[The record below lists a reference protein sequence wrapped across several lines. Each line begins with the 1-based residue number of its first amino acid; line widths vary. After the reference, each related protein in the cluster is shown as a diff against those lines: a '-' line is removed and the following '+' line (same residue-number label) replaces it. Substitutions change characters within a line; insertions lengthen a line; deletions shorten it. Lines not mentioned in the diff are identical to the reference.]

1 MYSPLSTQ
9 DLVMPINIALASTTS
24 VVRIPSSPYVVYG
37 EKHEMFNGLNFK
49 RWKQKKCYS
58 ILPP

>member
-49 RWKQKKCYS
+49 RWKQKKYYS